1 MAPNNYIVNG
11 KRVSADEYNKS
22 KYEDI
27 RVRVPK
33 GRKAEIQAHA
43 EEQGESVNKFINRAI
58 EEAFHNDKNKPRII
72 VVEKRPVEPQEPQT
86 ITVTVEKPEPEPKSS
101 IVHVLVNRKEE

>member
-1 MAPNNYIVNG
+1 MAPNSYIVDG
-11 KRVSADEYNKS
+11 KRVSADEYNKN

-43 EEQGESVNKFINRAI
+43 KEEGESINKFINRAI
-58 EEAFHNDKNKPRII
+58 EETFHNDKNKPKIIHVEKKEPITVVPGRII
-72 VVEKRPVEPQEPQT
+72 HLHTDCDGKDN
-86 ITVTVEKPEPEPKSS
+86 K
-101 IVHVLVNRKEE
+101 NNDD

>member
-43 EEQGESVNKFINRAI
+43 EEQDESVNKFINRAI
-58 EEAFHNDKNKPRII
+58 EEAFRNDKNKPRII
-72 VVEKRPVEPQEPQT
+72 VIEKKPVEPQEPRK
-86 ITVTVEKPEPEPKSS
+86 IMVTVEKPNPEPKR
-101 IVHVLVNRKEE
+101 IVCGVTDRKEE

>member
-58 EEAFHNDKNKPRII
+58 DEAFHNDKNKPRII
-72 VVEKRPVEPQEPQT
+72 VVEKNPVEPQEPRK
-86 ITVTVEKPEPEPKSS
+86 IVVTVEKPNPEPKRN
-101 IVHVLVNRKEE
+101 IVCVVTDRKEE